1 MNKYTLFHK
10 LMNLV
15 NDDYYVTY
23 AHMSETDGSISVS
36 GKNGPM
42 SIDIVVNMNEEESN
56 DA

>member
-1 MNKYTLFHK
+1 MD
-10 LMNLV
+10 MV
-15 NDDYYVTY
+15 NDVYDVTY

-42 SIDIVVNMNEEESN
+42 TIDIVVNLNEEESN